1 MTDKATNTF
10 AAIKGEK
17 NKLMLWARKT
27 FLHTE
32 QHPIWMHELNLY
44 LLYSC
49 IGWGKWPADSEDITE
64 KQIN

>member
-1 MTDKATNTF
+1 
-10 AAIKGEK
+10 
-17 NKLMLWARKT
+17 MLWARKT

-64 KQIN
+64 KQIY